1 MDTNNNKKSWK
12 KRILKLV
19 YLIVI
24 IIILLPVCGLAY
36 LSLTSPKPAI
46 PGVVDGKL
54 PLCPKS
60 PNCVCS
66 FDEDKK
72 HAIEPIRFQGN
83 PEEAFSLL
91 QEEIKKLPR
100 VKKIPLVKEVSAE
113 EAAEAKYL
121 HYEFTSLIFRYVDD
135 VEFLLEPEENL
146 IHVRSASRAGHS
158 DLNANR
164 ERIEKIRALIQ

>member
-1 MDTNNNKKSWK
+1 MDTTENKKSWK

-36 LSLTSPKPAI
+36 LSLTSPKLAI

-66 FDEDKK
+66 FNEDEK

-83 PEEAFSLL
+83 PEEAFIKL
-91 QEEIKKLPR
+91 QEKIKKLPR
-100 VKKIPLVKEVSAE
+100 VKKIPLTKEVSAE
-113 EAAEAKYL
+113 GKYL

-135 VEFLLEPEENL
+135 VEFLLESEENL

-164 ERIEKIRALIQ
+164 ERIEKIRKLLK

>member
-1 MDTNNNKKSWK
+1 MDTTKNNKIWK

-24 IIILLPVCGLAY
+24 IVLLLPVCGLAY
-36 LSLTSPKPAI
+36 LSVTSPKPAI

-66 FDEDKK
+66 FNEDEK
-72 HAIEPIRFQGN
+72 HAIKPIRFQGD
-83 PEEAFSLL
+83 PEEAFLLL

-100 VKKIPLVKEVSAE
+100 VKKVPLTKEVSAE
-113 EAAEAKYL
+113 AEYI

-135 VEFLLEPEENL
+135 VEFLLEPEEKL

-164 ERIEKIRALIQ
+164 ERIEQIRKLMQ